1 MEKPVSAQAGQLV
14 TLAAKQAVAPS
25 AVEDNLAELWRRASE
40 ESRRGGGGNVIR
52 ACLWNLLV
60 YNPRPQ
66 KKFKDV
72 LGHGYGLRSLL
83 DEVILST
90 PARIIRLEFAQGKGD
105 LPKGRDSMAW
115 VAAKCVDQGGKRHIY
130 GEVVNLQVH
139 AKGGDSHFPSLVR
152 ALLQPS
158 MPIALLGLDDL
169 PHEGWMLEQLLQL
182 CDRVLVDTQSPEYS
196 GDLRKV
202 AGYLKTTDAYIVDVG
217 WMRLA
222 PLRYLVAGFFDPPG
236 KPAHLKKIESIVVQT
251 TPAGRNSGHLLLG
264 WLLSRTGHGRFTS
277 ESGKQGGSESGKKGK
292 YERKVKAR
300 YRWQVGTGKKRF
312 PAELVITSGNGRDGG
327 VDGVLQVEI
336 RAGGHLYRVRDVDSS
351 HVSLES
357 PHRNDPHVALN
368 GWRDSELVIAGL
380 GAHGIDRVY
389 VEALE
394 CAAELIEVQSR

>member
-1 MEKPVSAQAGQLV
+1 MEKPVSANIEQCV

-25 AVEDNLAELWRRASE
+25 AVDDNLAGLWRQASE
-40 ESRRGGGGNVIR
+40 ESRRNGGDNVIR

-60 YNPRPQ
+60 YNPRPR
-66 KKFKDV
+66 KHFKDA

-83 DEVILST
+83 DEVIPST
-90 PARIIRLEFAQGKGD
+90 PARIIRLEFAQGKGA
-105 LPKGRDSMAW
+105 LPKDRDAMAW
-115 VAAKCVDQGGKRHIY
+115 VAAKCVDQAGNRHIY
-130 GEVVNLQVH
+130 GEEVNLQVH
-139 AKGGDSHFPSLVR
+139 AKEGDSHFPSLVR

-158 MPIALLGLDDL
+158 MPLALLGLDDL
-169 PHEGWMLEQLLQL
+169 PHEGWILEQLLQM

-202 AGYLKTTDAYIVDVG
+202 AGYLKTTNAYIVDVG

-222 PLRYLVAGFFDPPG
+222 PLRFLVAGFFDPPG
-236 KPAHLKKIESIVVQT
+236 KPEDLKKIESIVVQT

-264 WLLSRTGHGRFTS
+264 WLLSRTGHSHFQS
-277 ESGKQGGSESGKKGK
+277 ERKGK
-292 YERKVKAR
+292 AHH
-300 YRWQVGTGKKRF
+300 RWRVGTGKNRF
-312 PAELVITSGNGRDGG
+312 PAELVISSGNGRDGG

-336 RAGGHLYRVRDVDSS
+336 RAGGHLYRVRDVDSIF
-351 HVSLES
+351 VSLES
-357 PHRNDPHVALN
+357 PHRNDPRVALN

-394 CAAELIEVQSR
+394 CAAELIRLQSR